1 MRTIKLGLA
10 GAVFVGA
17 IALATAG
24 SAGANSQRAT
34 DCGYM
39 QLGSTY
45 VYSIKAKETGCQ
57 KARTV
62 AEKFTKCRKR
72 NGGADGR
79 CRHRVRKFRCSENRH
94 DANSVQYSSN
104 VVCKRGTKRVRFVY
118 TQNT

>member
-1 MRTIKLGLA
+1 MRIKFGIA
-10 GAVFVGA
+10 GAACISAV
-17 IALATAG
+17 ALATAG
-24 SAGANSQRAT
+24 SAGADSQRVT

-45 VYSIKAKETGCQ
+45 VYSIKAKQVGCA

-62 AEKFTKCRKR
+62 AEKFTACRKR

-79 CRHRVRKFRCSENRH
+79 CGHRVRRFRCSEDRH
-94 DANSVQYSSN
+94 DATSVQYSSD
-104 VVCKRGTKRVRFVY
+104 VVCKRGEKRVKFVY